1 MNRLDRRA
9 FLRRTGAG
17 ALALGLGGPLALS
30 ACGDDSESTSTS
42 SGSGSSAGKD
52 LGKVSV
58 QLDWIK
64 NTQFAG
70 SYIAD
75 AEGYYKKNGFSSVEI
90 LTGGPDVVVEPIVV
104 SGKATY
110 AYTAPEFAGDAIK
123 EGADLMVI
131 GALFQNNPFGIMS
144 LAKNPIKTPK
154 DMVGK
159 RIGVQA
165 VNETLWQALLRINKL
180 TESDVKK
187 IPAQF
192 DPAPLVNGEADGWF
206 SFVTNEP
213 NVLRAEGHDVVDFSL
228 SDFGFQSYQQI
239 IITSGKA
246 LKESRATVLAGLK
259 SEIMGWQR
267 NIKEPALGVKLAV
280 EVYGK
285 DLKLNP
291 KAAELENASQ
301 IERMI
306 DTGNAK
312 GRPCWM
318 EDSDIDNVIKTMADT
333 GHGALQKK
341 HFDTSLLKEI
351 YKDGNDLLK

>member
-1 MNRLDRRA
+1 MSRMDRRN
-9 FLRRTGAG
+9 FLRSTGAG
-17 ALALGLGGPLALS
+17 AVALGVGLPMLAA
-30 ACGDDSESTSTS
+30 ACGDDSES
-42 SGSGSSAGKD
+42 SGSSSGGKD
-52 LGKVSV
+52 LGKVTV
-58 QLDWIK
+58 QLNWIK
-64 NTQFAG
+64 NVQFAG
-70 SYIAD
+70 PYIAES
-75 AEGYYKKNGFSSVEI
+75 EGYYKKNGFSSSEI
-90 LTGGPDVVVEPIVV
+90 LTGGPDVVVEPLVV
-104 SGKATY
+104 SGKVTY
-110 AYTAPEFAGDAIK
+110 SLTAPEFAADAIK

-131 GALFQNNPFGIMS
+131 GALFQNNPFGVMS
-144 LAKNPIKTPK
+144 LAKNPIRSPK
-154 DMVGK
+154 DMIGK

-165 VNETLWQALLRINKL
+165 VNESLWQALLKINNIK
-180 TESDVKK
+180 ESDVKK

-213 NVLRAEGHDVVDFSL
+213 NILRAEGKDVVDFSL
-228 SDFGFQSYQQI
+228 SDFGFKSFQQI
-239 IITSGKA
+239 LIVNGKT
-246 LKESRATVLAGLK
+246 LKEDRAKLVAGLK

-285 DLKLNP
+285 DLKLSA
-291 KAAELENASQ
+291 KASELENKSQ

-312 GRPCWM
+312 GRPFWM
-318 EDSDIDNVIKTMADT
+318 ADADIDNTVKTMSDI

-341 HFDTSLLKEI
+341 HFDTSLLQEI